1 MSILNAMK
9 RRTLLAGLAAGLV
22 LSAPLPA
29 AAKPLSLDEISAYLQ
44 GLTTARGRFAQI
56 NADGSKS
63 QGTFYLHRPG
73 RMRFE
78 YDAPDP
84 ALVVAGGG
92 SLAIF
97 DRKSNQGPQVYPLS
111 ETPLNVFLSRQIDL
125 KNNPMIIGHEAGEKA
140 TSIIA
145 QDPEHPEYGTIR
157 LVFTSGPT
165 ALRQWVI
172 TDQSGQQTAIVLGEL
187 TEGEELSSFLFNRV
201 AIEEQLKRGR
211 N

>member
-1 MSILNAMK
+1 MAILQFMK

-22 LSAPLPA
+22 LAAPVPV
-29 AAKPLSLDEISAYLQ
+29 AAKPLSLDEITAYLQ
-44 GLTTARGRFAQI
+44 GLATARGRFTQI
-56 NADGSKS
+56 NADGTQSK
-63 QGTFYLHRPG
+63 GTFYLHRPG

-78 YDAPDP
+78 YDAPNP

-111 ETPLNVFLSRQIDL
+111 QTPLNVFLSRRIDL
-125 KNNPMIIGHEAGEKA
+125 KNNPMIVGHEPGEQE
-140 TSIIA
+140 TSVIA
-145 QDPEHPEYGTIR
+145 QDPEHPEYGSIR
-157 LVFTSGPT
+157 LVFASGPT

-172 TDQSGQQTAIVLGEL
+172 TDQSGQETAIVLGEL

-201 AIEEQLKRGR
+201 SIEEKLRRGR

>member
-1 MSILNAMK
+1 MK

-29 AAKPLSLDEISAYLQ
+29 AAKPLSLNEITAYLQ
-44 GLTTARGRFAQI
+44 GLTTARGQFTQI
-56 NADGSKS
+56 NADGTRSK
-63 QGTFYLHRPG
+63 GTFYLHRPG

-92 SLAIF
+92 ALAIF

-125 KNNPMIIGHEAGEKA
+125 KNNPMIIGHEPGDRA
-140 TSIIA
+140 TSVIA

-165 ALRQWVI
+165 ALCQWVI
-172 TDQSGQQTAIVLGEL
+172 TDQSGQQTTIVLGDL
-187 TEGEELSSFLFNRV
+187 TQGEELSSFLFNRV
-201 AIEEQLKRGR
+201 AIEQELKGGR
-211 N
+211 Y